1 MHRLENIEKREEN
14 ESGRVELRL
23 ESRLVIEFGL
33 KKGIGDNFR
42 TIVIVVRLC
51 QQIKRLSHLSTSKGI
66 SDIHTVCNRSRRDW
80 VL

>member
-42 TIVIVVRLC
+42 TIVYNITPFHIQR
-51 QQIKRLSHLSTSKGI
+51 
-66 SDIHTVCNRSRRDW
+66 N
-80 VL
+80 